1 MLTSN
6 VRFVLHLSIEFQ
18 NVRIPITNSLQDY
31 CKSMEVYSTTETIV
45 FKDKDNNDLPRT
57 LTYVSDLQRFFS
69 DVVKARDIEEPKFV
83 LGCDYGKEKLIVTA
97 SLFDEKDLFADLQG
111 GIKPSSAQAAFI
123 LAMTDQGKCSTS
135 DFGLLLSSSI

>member
-1 MLTSN
+1 MTLTLVPIQVKFLFRLFSPC
-6 VRFVLHLSIEFQ
+6 SE
-18 NVRIPITNSLQDY
+18 IPITNSFQDY
-31 CKSMEVYSTTETIV
+31 CKSMDIYSTTETVV

-97 SLFDEKDLFADLQG
+97 SLFDEKDLFAEVQG

-123 LAMTDQGKCSTS
+123 LAMTDQGRCSKY
-135 DFGLLLSSSI
+135 

>member
-1 MLTSN
+1 
-6 VRFVLHLSIEFQ
+6 
-18 NVRIPITNSLQDY
+18 
-31 CKSMEVYSTTETIV
+31 MEIYSKTDTVI

-97 SLFDEKDLFADLQG
+97 SLFDEKDLFADVQG

-123 LAMTDQGKCSTS
+123 LAMTDQGRCSNYNMRCWAY
-135 DFGLLLSSSI
+135 LSSSI